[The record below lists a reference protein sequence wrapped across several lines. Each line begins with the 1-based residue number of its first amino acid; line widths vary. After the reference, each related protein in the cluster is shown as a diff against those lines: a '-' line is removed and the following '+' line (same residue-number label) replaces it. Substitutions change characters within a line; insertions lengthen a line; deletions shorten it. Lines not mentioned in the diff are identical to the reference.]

1 MGVTDLFARRATL
14 SRSLRLLGQFRYEQP
29 DPARFYGALAE
40 DTAAMVT
47 DLWRGTSGTSPTG
60 RTLLDVGGGPGYFAA
75 AFADA
80 GLHYIGVEPD
90 PTEMHPGPGRT
101 PLASWDPTRPTGR
114 GTATDRQTTYVR
126 ASGMSLPFADA
137 SVDICL
143 SSNVAEHVPQPWRLG
158 REMLR
163 VTRPGG
169 LAVLSYTVW
178 LGPFGGHE
186 MGLSHYLGGARAAER
201 YTRKHGHRPKNDYGS
216 SLFAVSVSDGLQWA
230 ASTGALV
237 AAFPRYH
244 PRWAWW
250 TTRVPVLR
258 EFTASNLVLVLR
270 RS

>member
-1 MGVTDLFARRATL
+1 MVATDLFARRATL
-14 SRSLRLLGQFRYEQP
+14 SRSLRLLGEFRFEQR
-29 DPARFYGALAE
+29 DPARFYGALAQ

-47 DLWRGTSGTSPTG
+47 DLWLSATGTPAKG

-75 AFADA
+75 AFSAA
-80 GLHYIGVEPD
+80 GFDYIGIEPD
-90 PTEMHPGPGRT
+90 PAETHAGP
-101 PLASWDPTRPTGR
+101 A
-114 GTATDRQTTYVR
+114 ATDRVASHVR
-126 ASGMSLPFADA
+126 ASGTALPFADA

-186 MGLSHYLGGARAAER
+186 TGLWHYLGGARAAAR
-201 YTRKHGHRPKNDYGS
+201 YTRRHGHAPKNNYGS
-216 SLFAVSVSDGLQWA
+216 SLFAVSAADGLQWA
-230 ASTGALV
+230 AATGALV

-244 PRWAWW
+244 PRWGWW
-250 TTRVPVLR
+250 MTNVPVLR
-258 EFTASNLVLVLR
+258 EFLVSNLVLVLR
-270 RS
+270 PRRPVD